1 MTTETSL
8 KRTLGMWSMVLLG
21 LGYLTPAVVFD
32 TFGIALRDTQGHV
45 PTAYAVTLFV
55 MMFTAMSYGRMVR
68 VYSSAGS
75 SYSYALK
82 TIGRNTGFLVGWLS
96 LLDYLLLPLINVL
109 LAQQYLSSICPFVPS
124 WLWVFAITAVV
135 TITNICGMQSTAR
148 MNALFV
154 YFQLAVVLAFIVL
167 CVKELRGG
175 MGLATVASFD
185 PFYNAHFDIK
195 AIINGATVLCF
206 SFLGFD
212 AVSNYAEEALHPKRD
227 VPRAIILTA
236 VIGGG
241 IFIVTSYFTQLV
253 YPDTSMFQNIEN
265 STAADISFHVG
276 GRFFQVLFLSASF
289 FGVFASGLASHA
301 SVSRLLYVMGRDNML
316 PKRAFGSLS
325 KRFATPTFN
334 IALVGIVCLF
344 AMFFTVETAVHFIS
358 FGSLIAFSFVNLAVI
373 IHYVIKGR
381 EIATM
386 SDIFHNLIAP
396 TAGLIFIVVLWLSV
410 KQEALILG
418 LSWGAIGAAFLVIRK
433 ILFKVSAPSEVEV
446 PRVI

>member
-1 MTTETSL
+1 MNNQPSL
-8 KRTLGMWSMVLLG
+8 KRTLGMWSMVMLG

-32 TFGIALRDTQGHV
+32 TFGIALRDTHGHV
-45 PTAYAVTLFV
+45 PTAYAVTLCV
-55 MMFTAMSYGRMVR
+55 MMFTALSYGRMVR

-82 TIGRNTGFLVGWLS
+82 TLGHNAGFLVGWLS

-109 LAQQYLSSICPFVPS
+109 LAQQYLSSIFPEVPS
-124 WLWVFAITAVV
+124 WIWVFTVTAIV
-135 TITNICGMQSTAR
+135 TITNIRGMQSTAR

-154 YFQLAVVLAFIVL
+154 YFQLAIVLAFIVL
-167 CVKELRGG
+167 CIKELQGG
-175 MGLATVASFD
+175 MGLGTVASLA
-185 PFYNAHFDIK
+185 PFYNAQFDMS

-212 AVSNYAEEALHPKRD
+212 AVSNYAEEAINPKRD

-241 IFIVTSYFTQLV
+241 IFIITSYFTQLV
-253 YPDTSMFQNIEN
+253 YPDTSLFQNIEN

-301 SVSRLLYVMGRDNML
+301 SVSRLLYVMGRDEML
-316 PKRAFGSLS
+316 PKHAFAKLS
-325 KRFATPTFN
+325 ERYFTPTFN
-334 IALVGIVCLF
+334 IVLVGIVCLF

-358 FGSLIAFSFVNLAVI
+358 FGSLIAFSFVNLSVI
-373 IHYVIKGR
+373 VHYVVKHR
-381 EIATM
+381 EITTVR
-386 SDIFHNLIAP
+386 DIFNNLVGPLI
-396 TAGLIFIVVLWLSV
+396 GLIFILILWLSV
-410 KQEALILG
+410 KQQAFMLG
-418 LSWGAIGAAFLVIRK
+418 ISWGVIGITYLLIAKKLLNK
-433 ILFKVSAPSEVEV
+433 TETKSAEMPTM
-446 PRVI
+446 